1 MGNCAKD
8 GSAPGVDGPAQQ
20 AQPRELTSGQE
31 RALALVTGVTVA
43 NAYYIHPIVAE
54 VAQDYRISTAAI
66 GLVPA
71 LNQLALALGIFL
83 LLPLGD
89 RYGNRTL
96 CLFFGAGQAIALATM
111 ALAQQFWL
119 FVTASTVLGF
129 FTIAPYI
136 LPAYASKRVSAD
148 RLGRVTASLT
158 SGTIFGI
165 LIARVGAGWIAEHV
179 DWRVVYA
186 IACALVVGTT
196 LALPWLMEGR
206 RPGAARP
213 TGLPYPQLVMS
224 LFPLL
229 AQNREVLLSG
239 LIQALNF
246 GIFLS
251 VWLGLALHLT
261 SAEMGH
267 GTDVV
272 GYLAGVAAVSIY
284 ATPRLGRWADRVGPR
299 RARFRFASIQLA
311 GVLLLWPLGM
321 SLWSLMAPIILLNAV
336 GPSIDVTSRMTFL
349 GLDPAIRTRLMTGF
363 IVMMFIGGG
372 LASWAGTAAYAAAGW
387 SGTAALAATLSLS
400 VVLLSRYAVRLGR

>member
-1 MGNCAKD
+1 MSK
-8 GSAPGVDGPAQQ
+8 
-20 AQPRELTSGQE
+20 GQE

-54 VAQDYRISTAAI
+54 VAREYSVNTAAI

-96 CLFFGAGQAIALATM
+96 CLIFGAGQAVALITM
-111 ALAQQFWL
+111 ALAEQFWL
-119 FVTASTVLGF
+119 FVSASTVLGF

-136 LPAYASKRVSAD
+136 LPAYASKRVAPE
-148 RLGRVTASLT
+148 RLGQVTATLT
-158 SGTIFGI
+158 AGIIFGI
-165 LIARVGAGWIAEHV
+165 LVARVGAGAVAEYL
-179 DWRVVYA
+179 DWRLVYA
-186 IACALVVGTT
+186 AAGMLVVATT
-196 LALPWLMEGR
+196 VALPWLMEGK
-206 RPGAARP
+206 RPSGEPVRH
-213 TGLPYPQLVMS
+213 LPYPQLLGS

-261 SAEMGH
+261 SAEMGY

-272 GYLAGVAAVSIY
+272 GYLAGLAAVSIY
-284 ATPRLGRWADRVGPR
+284 VTPRLGRWADAVGAR
-299 RARFRFASIQLA
+299 RARFRFAAVQLA
-311 GVLLLWPLGM
+311 GVALLWPLGH
-321 SLWSLMAPIILLNAV
+321 SLLLLLAPVVMLNAV

-372 LASWAGTAAYAAAGW
+372 LASWAGTAAYAWAGW
-387 SGTAALAATLSLS
+387 SGTAALAAALSAS
-400 VVLLSRYAVRLGR
+400 VVLLSRWAMRLGR

>member
-1 MGNCAKD
+1 
-8 GSAPGVDGPAQQ
+8 
-20 AQPRELTSGQE
+20 
-31 RALALVTGVTVA
+31 VTVA
-43 NAYYIHPIVAE
+43 NAYYIHPIVSE
-54 VAQDYRISTAAI
+54 VAQHYRVSTASI

-96 CLFFGAGQAIALATM
+96 CLIFGACQAVALITM

-119 FVTASTVLGF
+119 FLTASTVLGF

-136 LPAYASKRVSAD
+136 LPAYASKRIPPE
-148 RLGRVTASLT
+148 RLGQITATLT
-158 SGTIFGI
+158 AGIIFGI
-165 LIARVGAGWIAEHV
+165 LVARVGAGAVAEYF

-186 IACALVVGTT
+186 IAATLVVGTT
-196 LALPWLMEGR
+196 VALPWLMEGR
-206 RPGAARP
+206 RGTAPRS
-213 TGLPYPQLVMS
+213 TLPYPALVLS
-224 LFPLL
+224 LFPLM

-261 SAEMGH
+261 GPAMGY

-272 GYLAGVAAVSIY
+272 GYLAGIAALSIY
-284 ATPRLGRWADRVGPR
+284 VTPRLGRWADAVGPR
-299 RARFRFASIQLA
+299 RARARYAAVQLA
-311 GVLLLWPLGM
+311 GVLLLWPLGD
-321 SLWSLMAPIILLNAV
+321 SLALLLVPVILLNAV

-349 GLDPAIRTRLMTGF
+349 GLDSAIRARLMT
-363 IVMMFIGGG
+363 
-372 LASWAGTAAYAAAGW
+372 SWAGTAVYAMAGW
-387 SGTAALAATLSLS
+387 AGTAALAGALSAC
-400 VVLLSRYAVRLGR
+400 VMLLSRRAMRLGP

>member
-1 MGNCAKD
+1 MNLPD
-8 GSAPGVDGPAQQ
+8 PPSQPPG
-20 AQPRELTSGQE
+20 LTRGQE

-54 VAQDYRISTAAI
+54 VAQTYRVSTAAI

-96 CLFFGAGQAIALATM
+96 CLIFGGCQAAALATM
-111 ALAQQFWL
+111 ALAGSFWL
-119 FVTASTVLGF
+119 FLAASTALGF

-136 LPAYASKRVSAD
+136 LPAYASKRVPPE
-148 RLGRVTASLT
+148 RLGQVTASLT
-158 SGTIFGI
+158 ARIIFGI
-165 LIARVGAGWIAEHV
+165 LVARVGAGWVAEHV
-179 DWRVVYA
+179 DWRVVYM
-186 IACALVVGTT
+186 IAAVLVSGTT

-206 RPGAARP
+206 RVSSAIPPA
-213 TGLPYPQLVMS
+213 LPYPRLVMS

-229 AQNREVLLSG
+229 AAHREVLLSG
-239 LIQALNF
+239 VIQALNF

-261 SAEMGH
+261 SPAMGY

-284 ATPRLGRWADRVGPR
+284 VAPRLGRWADRVGPR
-299 RARFRFASIQLA
+299 RARFRLAAIQLA
-311 GVLLLWPLGM
+311 GVLLLWPLGH
-321 SLWSLMAPIILLNAV
+321 SLLLLAAPIVLLNAV

-363 IVMMFIGGG
+363 IVMMFVGGG
-372 LASWAGTAAYAAAGW
+372 IASWAATAAFALAGW
-387 SGTAALAATLSLS
+387 AGSAALAGALSLS
-400 VVLLSRYAVRLGR
+400 VVALSHRATRLGR